1 MTNKKQ
7 FIHIM
12 DQLEEQYKL
21 DSKNA
26 DLIEQ
31 VFPDSLLGVY
41 DNTRLHNIV
50 LEMLQREFDDEGKYS
65 NIDYFIYELD
75 FGKEWTNKSIEDHG
89 VIIDI
94 SDSGKLYDYLMNC
107 MKEETASYEEEKKK
121 EYETQVDE
129 MMKNFDNLIFKI

>member
-107 MKEETASYEEEKKK
+107 MKEETVSYEEEKKK